1 MPIERKTRK
10 IVILFAILGVLV
22 IGRLVMFFGWEYG
35 APKIGIPPTK
45 YVTPTEESPEETVKN
60 GLLTGYYRRT
70 VSLPLNKK
78 VDVGYLVPLGPDRKP
93 RPGAENMIFYAIPSG
108 AANRK
113 PGSQPW
119 LQPLAREF
127 NCTVFTLA
135 IRSNLNITE
144 DRRQYYI
151 YREAGW
157 FDVVFDIQEKLAKRF
172 GLPHRKLLLM
182 GESSGGSMVQRIA
195 AAFPDR
201 VAAAAWCGGSRYD
214 LERLKKDGIPRL
226 VVSTWGCPGETISA
240 TYAEQEREAGN
251 PVLFAR
257 MPPDP
262 VVNKWYH
269 HGPGPETYR
278 LLQTFLGGMA
288 EQLGR
293 NHGRLPEP
301 EPETEFL
308 PSPLFAE
315 TWRGRPLLK
324 PFHDLEAVT
333 QMSPGA
339 VHCGQPAIEPG
350 SAAGLR

>member
-78 VDVGYLVPLGPDRKP
+78 VDVGYLVPLGPDGKP

-214 LERLKKDGIPRL
+214 LERLKKRRHSPPGGEYLGMSRGNDFRNVCRTGARGGQSRAFRPDAAGSGRQQMVSPRSGTGNLPAASDISRRHGGTARSQPRPPAGAGTGDG
-226 VVSTWGCPGETISA
+226 VSSLSA
-240 TYAEQEREAGN
+240 FCGN
-251 PVLFAR
+251 LAR
-257 MPPDP
+257 P
-262 VVNKWYH
+262 
-269 HGPGPETYR
+269 
-278 LLQTFLGGMA
+278 
-288 EQLGR
+288 
-293 NHGRLPEP
+293 
-301 EPETEFL
+301 
-308 PSPLFAE
+308 
-315 TWRGRPLLK
+315 
-324 PFHDLEAVT
+324 
-333 QMSPGA
+333 
-339 VHCGQPAIEPG
+339 
-350 SAAGLR
+350 SAAEAFP